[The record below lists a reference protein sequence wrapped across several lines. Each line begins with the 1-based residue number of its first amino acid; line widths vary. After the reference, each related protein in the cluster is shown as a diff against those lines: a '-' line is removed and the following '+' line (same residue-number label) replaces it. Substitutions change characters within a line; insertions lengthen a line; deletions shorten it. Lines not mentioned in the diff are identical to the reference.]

1 MTEVLFLYI
10 MPVYESRRLDYWSL
24 IKIDWCIQYIWLLY
38 HFLFDMSVNKIW
50 IFKLCE
56 WLIESK
62 VGVSFFDSSFGR
74 QSTVCIPKFW
84 YNLPIIYFYSVFV
97 AEYKYPN
104 VSVWFYSD
112 QYALNVIRLFVHVDQ
127 LKWVM
132 PLFEH
137 VYTVEI
143 IFILYNVQTSI
154 HICDFQVVPRILAKF
169 LLVPYSLPKTRK
181 PNVFQIFFVINLQW
195 LVCLKL
201 IIFFNRAPLL
211 EHVYQ
216 L

>member
-1 MTEVLFLYI
+1 MHASKTFNSSDAWIVLVVFLFMIIYWVMSINYIFIWLMTEVLFLYI
-10 MPVYESRRLDYWSL
+10 MPVYESRRSDYWSL
-24 IKIDWCIQYIWLLY
+24 ITIDWCIQYIWLLY
-38 HFLFDMSVNKIW
+38 HFLFEMSVNKIW

-143 IFILYNVQTSI
+143 IFI
-154 HICDFQVVPRILAKF
+154 
-169 LLVPYSLPKTRK
+169 
-181 PNVFQIFFVINLQW
+181 
-195 LVCLKL
+195 
-201 IIFFNRAPLL
+201 
-211 EHVYQ
+211 
-216 L
+216 